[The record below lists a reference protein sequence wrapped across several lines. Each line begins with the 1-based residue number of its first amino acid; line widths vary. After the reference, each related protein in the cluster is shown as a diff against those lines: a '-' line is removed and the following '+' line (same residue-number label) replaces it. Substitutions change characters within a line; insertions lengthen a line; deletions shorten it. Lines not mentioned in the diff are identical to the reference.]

1 MSVLKN
7 SSNVKVS
14 SRVFQITKNRCRAT
28 VHPHLSDEEVGQH
41 GVLDAQG
48 GGGARSVKIL
58 SALSISD
65 SILSISGW
73 SPGY

>member
-1 MSVLKN
+1 MSVEN

-14 SRVFQITKNRCRAT
+14 SRDFQISKIRWRAT
-28 VHPHLSDEEVGQH
+28 VPVHPHLSDEEVGQH

-48 GGGARSVKIL
+48 VARSVKIF

-73 SPGY
+73 SKVY

>member
-14 SRVFQITKNRCRAT
+14 SRDFQISKIRWRAT
-28 VHPHLSDEEVGQH
+28 VQPHLSDGEVGRH
-41 GVLDAQG
+41 GVLDAQ
-48 GGGARSVKIL
+48 GGARSVKIL

-73 SPGY
+73 SKVY

>member
-1 MSVLKN
+1 MSKLARGIFKYQKFAGGQLFTLT
-7 SSNVKVS
+7 S
-14 SRVFQITKNRCRAT
+14 
-28 VHPHLSDEEVGQH
+28 HLSDEEVGQH

-48 GGGARSVKIL
+48 VARSVKIF

-73 SPGY
+73 SKVY

>member
-1 MSVLKN
+1 MSVLK
-7 SSNVKVS
+7 SQVS
-14 SRVFQITKNRCRAT
+14 SRDFQISKIRWRAT

-41 GVLDAQG
+41 GVLDAQ
-48 GGGARSVKIL
+48 GGARSVKIL

-73 SPGY
+73 SKVY